1 MSIFCLSIIIPTF
14 KRETQINRIID
25 TLKKQITKNINLEII
40 ICDSFSNYSKKK
52 LKINNKNFKVKYF
65 NIKKIIY
72 QQKEIME

>member
-14 KRETQINRIID
+14 KRETQINRID